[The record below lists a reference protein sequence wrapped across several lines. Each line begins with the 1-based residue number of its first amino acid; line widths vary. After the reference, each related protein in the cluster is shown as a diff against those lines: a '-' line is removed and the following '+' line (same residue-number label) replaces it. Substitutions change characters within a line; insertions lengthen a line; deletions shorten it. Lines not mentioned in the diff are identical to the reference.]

1 MTDLPTRIPESQVSL
16 VLQRAAEI
24 DAAGGSLSIEELR
37 RIAVEAGI
45 GEEATDDALRELFGQ
60 GSGLQPAMAG
70 SAGIPTSVA
79 THPSPGRIV
88 AGGAVGL
95 ATGFLIGLG
104 NILTPLTSPNLLG
117 LGAFCGT
124 IGYLLWR
131 AIQSMQQKDQLGF
144 QMQNLALWFG
154 TAVGLAFT
162 FPILGDDAIGMAVF
176 IWLIA
181 AVVGGLIIKF
191 GPREEESEQEQR
203 GRKPVSVLSPAP
215 ADKRP
220 GP

>member
-1 MTDLPTRIPESQVSL
+1 MTDLPARISESQASL
-16 VLQRAAEI
+16 VLERAAEI

-37 RIAVEAGI
+37 RIAAEAGI
-45 GEEATDDALRELFGQ
+45 GEEATDHALRELFGQ
-60 GSGLQPAMAG
+60 GSGPQPAMADTADIP
-70 SAGIPTSVA
+70 AGTAAP
-79 THPSPGRIV
+79 PSPGRIA

-104 NILTPLTSPNLLG
+104 NILTPMTSPNLLG

-131 AIQSMQQKDQLGF
+131 AIQSMKQRNQLDF

-154 TAVGLAFT
+154 MTVGLAGT
-162 FPILGDDAIGMAVF
+162 YPILSDDAIGGALLL
-176 IWLIA
+176 WLIA

-191 GPREEESEQEQR
+191 GRRGEE
-203 GRKPVSVLSPAP
+203 
-215 ADKRP
+215 P
-220 GP
+220 GEE

>member
-1 MTDLPTRIPESQVSL
+1 MTDVPDRISESQVAV
-16 VLQRAAEI
+16 VLERAAEI

-45 GEEATDDALRELFGQ
+45 GEEATDHALRELFAE

-70 SAGIPTSVA
+70 TAELPARLAVTA
-79 THPSPGRIV
+79 SPGRIV

-104 NILTPLTSPNLLG
+104 NLLTPMTSPNMLG
-117 LGAFCGT
+117 LSAFCGT

-131 AIQSMQQKDQLGF
+131 AIQSMKRKTQLDF

-154 TAVGLAFT
+154 MAAGLTAT

-176 IWLIA
+176 IWLVA
-181 AVVGGLIIKF
+181 AVAGGLIIKF
-191 GPREEESEQEQR
+191 GPRDEESEQE
-203 GRKPVSVLSPAP
+203 
-215 ADKRP
+215 
-220 GP
+220 

>member
-1 MTDLPTRIPESQVSL
+1 MTDVPTRIPESQVSL

-45 GEEATDDALRELFGQ
+45 GEEATDHALRELFDQ
-60 GSGLQPAMAG
+60 GLGPQPAVAG
-70 SAGIPTSVA
+70 SAGIPTGVA
-79 THPSPGRIV
+79 TPPSPGRIV

-124 IGYLLWR
+124 ISYLLWR
-131 AIQSMQQKDQLGF
+131 AIQSLSQRTQLDF

-154 TAVGLAFT
+154 TAVGLFGT
-162 FPILGDDAIGMAVF
+162 YPILSDDAIGMAVLL
-176 IWLIA
+176 WLVA

-191 GPREEESEQEQR
+191 GPRGEEPERE
-203 GRKPVSVLSPAP
+203 
-215 ADKRP
+215 
-220 GP
+220 